1 VDDTDPPS
9 ISRAT
14 PWQQAVLWADG
25 DIRSSP
31 ARSRQCAAEAR
42 VPRRLVAVGGW
53 MAAGIAGGPAMPW
66 DASRSRPAAFLGPD
80 ESKRFIYHKPV
91 ILALVRGTV
100 AAAMRRIIQ
109 R

>member
-1 VDDTDPPS
+1 
-9 ISRAT
+9 
-14 PWQQAVLWADG
+14 
-25 DIRSSP
+25 
-31 ARSRQCAAEAR
+31 
-42 VPRRLVAVGGW
+42 

-100 AAAMRRIIQ
+100 AAAMRMIIQ